1 MSIVGKMHAQIV
13 YNRRVEVL
21 ASHLATFL
29 PPDANVLDVGCG
41 DGMIDSLI
49 MKRRGD
55 VSISVLDVLVR
66 DNTYIPVTAF
76 DGNLI
81 PFDTGSFD
89 AVIFVDVL
97 HHTLSPANVLKEAK
111 RVSRDVIV
119 IKDHTKKGVLAGL
132 TLRFMDWF
140 GNAHHGVV
148 LPYNYW
154 TERQWHDTFT
164 ALNLTVHGW
173 DTQLFLYPLPMNLF
187 FERSLHFIA
196 KLSQNSVSNYR

>member
-1 MSIVGKMHAQIV
+1 MSVVGRMHAQLV
-13 YNRRVEVL
+13 YNRRIEVL
-21 ASHLATFL
+21 VSHLAPLL
-29 PPDANVLDVGCG
+29 PHGAKVLDVGCG

-55 VSISVLDVLVR
+55 VSISGLDVLVR
-66 DNTYIPVTAF
+66 DKTHIPVTAF

-81 PFDTGSFD
+81 PFDAESFD

-97 HHTLSPANVLKEAK
+97 HHTSNPANLVKEAK

-119 IKDHTKKGVLAGL
+119 IKDHTKKGLLANL
-132 TLRFMDWF
+132 TLRFMDWA

-154 TERQWHDTFT
+154 TELQWQQTFT
-164 ALNLTVHGW
+164 ELNLTVHRW
-173 DTQLFLYPLPMNLF
+173 DTQLDLYSWPMNLF
-187 FERSLHFIA
+187 FDRSLHFIA
-196 KLSQNSVSNYR
+196 KLSLN

>member
-1 MSIVGKMHAQIV
+1 MSIVGKMHAQLV

-29 PPDANVLDVGCG
+29 PPDANVLDIGCG
-41 DGMIDSLI
+41 DGMLDSLI

-55 VSISVLDVLVR
+55 VSISGLDVLVR

-97 HHTLSPANVLKEAK
+97 HHTLSPANLLKEAK

-132 TLRFMDWF
+132 TLRFMDWV

-154 TERQWHDTFT
+154 TERQWHETFT
-164 ALNLTVHGW
+164 ALALTIQEW
-173 DTQLFLYPLPMNLF
+173 DTHLFLYPWPMRLF
-187 FERSLHFIA
+187 FDRSLHFIA
-196 KLSQNSVSNYR
+196 RLSQN

>member
-1 MSIVGKMHAQIV
+1 MSVVGRMHAQLV
-13 YNRRVEVL
+13 YNRRIEVL
-21 ASHLATFL
+21 VSHLAPLL
-29 PPDANVLDVGCG
+29 PHGAKVLDVGCG

-55 VSISVLDVLVR
+55 VSISGLDVLVR
-66 DNTYIPVTAF
+66 DKTHIPVTAF

-81 PFDTGSFD
+81 PFDAESFD

-97 HHTLSPANVLKEAK
+97 HHTSNPANLVKEAK

-119 IKDHTKKGVLAGL
+119 IKDHTKKGLLANL
-132 TLRFMDWF
+132 TLRFMDWA

-154 TERQWHDTFT
+154 TELQWQQTFT
-164 ALNLTVHGW
+164 ELNLTVHRW
-173 DTQLFLYPLPMNLF
+173 DTQLDLYSWPLNLF
-187 FERSLHFIA
+187 FDRSLHFIA
-196 KLSQNSVSNYR
+196 KLSLN